1 MTALEQYAR
10 LEAAGLWRASPG
22 AQRRDVIVSLGE
34 ASLTITD
41 LQDRALAHW
50 SLAAVARANPGES
63 PALYHPDG
71 DPGEQLELGTGS
83 EDMIDAIERVRRA
96 VDRRRPR
103 PGRLRLA
110 GIAAM
115 LLLGAVIAVL
125 WLPGAMREH
134 ALRVLPPAK
143 RTEISQALMAEIIA
157 LSGRPCRTEDG
168 MPALD
173 ALAQRVLGS
182 GGEGRLVVL
191 RDGPVA
197 TASLPDGRILMARA
211 LIEDPA
217 EPDVPAG
224 FVLAE
229 RLRQAAQDPLETL
242 VREGGVTASFGLLT
256 SGTLP
261 PALLRAHAQ
270 RLLTARPATVAD
282 LALLQAFED
291 AAISPRPYALARD
304 VTGESVLGLIEAAP
318 FARTKPRPALT
329 DSDWLRLQGICGA

>member
-34 ASLTITD
+34 ASLTIAD

-110 GIAAM
+110 GIAAT
-115 LLLGAVIAVL
+115 LLLVAVIAVL

-168 MPALD
+168 AAALD
-173 ALAQRVLGS
+173 ALARRVLGP
-182 GGEGRLVVL
+182 GPEGRLLVL
-191 RDGPVA
+191 RDGPRA
-197 TASLPDGRILMARA
+197 TASLPDRRILVARS
-211 LIEDPA
+211 LVEDPA

-229 RLRQAAQDPLETL
+229 QLRQAAHDPLDAL
-242 VREGGVTASFGLLT
+242 VREGGVTASFRLLT
-256 SGTLP
+256 SGQVP
-261 PALLRAHAQ
+261 PDVLRAHAHH
-270 RLLTARPATVAD
+270 LLTQEPVPLAD
-282 LALLQAFED
+282 EVLIEGFAA
-291 AAISPRPYALARD
+291 AAINPRTYAFARD

-318 FARTKPRPALT
+318 FAAPTDRPTLS